1 MSDGDLAEGA
11 TNRATQEAE
20 GCENADGDDRQN
32 DRVLS
37 HRLAVFLC
45 EPRLELGV
53 QIEHSSS
60 PCLLVDPDHSHKR
73 LKPLISQSP
82 F

>member
-1 MSDGDLAEGA
+1 MPMAMTARD
-11 TNRATQEAE
+11 
-20 GCENADGDDRQN
+20 

-45 EPRLELGV
+45 EPCLQLGV

-73 LKPLISQSP
+73 RKPLISQSP
-82 F
+82 Y